1 MITTEER
8 MKILKMINE
17 EKITAEEGSQLLKAL
32 TSGEEKSKSVSKSG
46 GGAQWLRIRV
56 TDMATGR
63 SKVNVNL
70 PFKLLD
76 AGLNIAS
83 QFAPEMDDDQ
93 MMDAIKVALT
103 EDLRGKI
110 VDVIDEED
118 QEHVEIFIE

>member
-1 MITTEER
+1 
-8 MKILKMINE
+8 MINE
-17 EKITAEEGSQLLKAL
+17 GKITAEEGSQLLKAL
-32 TSGEEKSKSVSKSG
+32 TSGEEKSKSVSKAG

-110 VDVIDEED
+110 VDVVDEED